1 MGKGMNKRRSI
12 LFTIVLGLAVLPAAC
27 ENLGSDE
34 KIQPPESKEDV
45 IPKVKVAVVRRGE
58 IAVPIFAT
66 GTIYPDRESKIGPKI
81 SGTVASVYVD
91 EGDVVRDGQILAEL
105 EQDNILIAKRQC
117 EASVSVAEAQLR
129 EAEVKE
135 RNLRKE
141 KERLANLYEKKAIS
155 QQRYDDIETAH
166 SMAVSRLEVLR
177 AQIVSCQE
185 NLAMAEQKL
194 RDSTILAPFSGI
206 IVKRFVNPG
215 EYITTMPPTVLFV
228 IMNIDKVRTE
238 VGLPEVHL
246 ARVAIGNPVEITVD
260 TYPDARFSGKV
271 STINP
276 LVDPVSRAFT
286 VKVEIPNGSHRLKA
300 GMFARVKLYPRIHKN
315 SLIVPFKSVV
325 RTGGETAVYV
335 LNGNCVSLRPVT
347 VGITDE
353 REVEVMDGLKQ
364 GEEVV
369 IEGHYGMADNTRVQ
383 VQRD

>member
-1 MGKGMNKRRSI
+1 
-12 LFTIVLGLAVLPAAC
+12 
-27 ENLGSDE
+27 
-34 KIQPPESKEDV
+34 
-45 IPKVKVAVVRRGE
+45 
-58 IAVPIFAT
+58 
-66 GTIYPDRESKIGPKI
+66 
-81 SGTVASVYVD
+81 
-91 EGDVVRDGQILAEL
+91 
-105 EQDNILIAKRQC
+105 
-117 EASVSVAEAQLR
+117 
-129 EAEVKE
+129 
-135 RNLRKE
+135 
-141 KERLANLYEKKAIS
+141 
-155 QQRYDDIETAH
+155 
-166 SMAVSRLEVLR
+166 
-177 AQIVSCQE
+177 
-185 NLAMAEQKL
+185 
-194 RDSTILAPFSGI
+194 
-206 IVKRFVNPG
+206 VKRFVNPG

-335 LNGNCVSLRPVT
+335 LSGNCVSLRPVT

-353 REVEVMDGLKQ
+353 REIEVMDGLKQ